1 MAVGVV
7 NQQNA
12 EKGPKGALD
21 GELGQFGQ
29 LEMHLVQFA

>member
-1 MAVGVV
+1 MAVGMV

-21 GELGQFGQ
+21 GELGQLQ
-29 LEMHLVQFA
+29 QHDL

>member
-1 MAVGVV
+1 MAVGMV

-12 EKGPKGALD
+12 EKGPLD